1 MHKHA
6 RLFTTVAASTFLL
19 AGFARG
25 DEPSGNAA
33 AGSAAR
39 AAGGITRSIDYVAV
53 EDRDDDGEVDLLVA
67 QKQAPM
73 KVETIVDAFGQP
85 VYVARLQDPAAEA
98 RRAYEQAEAARE
110 KAMIEA
116 TDALRNQ
123 FDQFQTIQDMRWEIG
138 VLLAP
143 VDETLRSHLRIPEGE
158 GVVVL
163 RVFPNSPAEQDGVK
177 ANDIII
183 RLNDQPIHSRPELIK
198 LTRELKGKDL
208 SVEVIRAGKKL
219 KIDLKSKRNAKTVNT
234 ILTFIP
240 QINMSGPQL
249 GITVVDINE
258 TLREQLNLTKG
269 EGVLVQSVVPDS
281 AAAKAGVHED
291 DILLKLEDRPI
302 SGVEV
307 LPEMVKSIGEKK
319 VKLELIH
326 EGERKSVD
334 VQPEKPK
341 NVPGGSVRMRSFNIA
356 PHGMIVPDG
365 AGGQSLERRPG
376 GPPSG
381 MQMGMQLMPPM
392 NPGAFSREER
402 RIDELSKE
410 IQELRQSIEELKKI
424 VKEERSK

>member
-1 MHKHA
+1 M
-6 RLFTTVAASTFLL
+6 TVAGLTFAF

-25 DEPSGNAA
+25 DEPSGNAP
-33 AGSAAR
+33 AGPATRGDGGFTLSE
-39 AAGGITRSIDYVAV
+39 AGGVFADF
-53 EDRDDDGEVDLLVA
+53 DNDGEVDLLVA
-67 QKQAPM
+67 QKRFPVT
-73 KVETIVDAFGQP
+73 VETIPDAFGQP

-98 RRAYEQAEAARE
+98 RRAYEQAEEARQR
-110 KAMIEA
+110 AIGEA

-123 FDQFQTIQDMRWEIG
+123 FDQFQTVLDMRWEIG

-143 VDETLRSHLRIPEGE
+143 VDETLRSHLKIPEGE

-163 RVFPNSPAEQDGVK
+163 RVFPNSPAENDGVK

-183 RLNDQPIHSRPELIK
+183 RLNDRPIHSRPELIK

-208 SVEVIRAGKKL
+208 SLEVIRAGKKL
-219 KIDLKSKRNAKTVNT
+219 RIDLKSKRNEKNSNT
-234 ILTFIP
+234 TYMFVP
-240 QINMSGPQL
+240 QIDISGPQL

-258 TLREQLNLTKG
+258 TLREQLKLTKG

-281 AAAKAGVHED
+281 AAAKAGVHKD
-291 DILLKLEDRPI
+291 DILLKLDDRPI

-326 EGERKSVD
+326 EGERKTVD

-341 NVPGGSVRMRSFNIA
+341 HVPEGTLKMRSFNIA
-356 PHGMIVPDG
+356 PRVMRVPDG
-365 AGGQSLERRPG
+365 AGGRFPGGTPG

-381 MQMGMQLMPPM
+381 MQPMMGIQMMPTPT
-392 NPGAFSREER
+392 PREFSREEKR
-402 RIDELSKE
+402 FDDLSKQ
-410 IQELRQSIEELKKI
+410 IQELRQSIDELKKI